1 MPVAVSWRPASSA
14 TDAQVAQRS
23 GIAFGLGLLVGAGVL
38 ALVAVSAPAI
48 VIVGG
53 AVTAGLVLDLVIK
66 PKLFDAAGAGD

>member
-1 MPVAVSWRPASSA
+1 
-14 TDAQVAQRS
+14 
-23 GIAFGLGLLVGAGVL
+23 VL

-66 PKLFDAAGAGD
+66 PKLFDAAGAGDWELVEAGS